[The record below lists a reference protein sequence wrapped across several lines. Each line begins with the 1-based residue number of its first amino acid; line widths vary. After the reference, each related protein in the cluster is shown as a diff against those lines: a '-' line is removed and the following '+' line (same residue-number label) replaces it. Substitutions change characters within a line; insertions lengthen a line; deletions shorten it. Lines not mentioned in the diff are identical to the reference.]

1 MRWPWSARG
10 KGAPAGAV
18 FHPAPPP
25 ARQTPR
31 RWLAFLRGRRADE
44 PAHGPWLRLARDY
57 LLAQGARI
65 RMDEDALIAG
75 ELSDSS
81 LVTYTDT
88 PERAGDGV
96 LLLVPGSA
104 AVTQLVAEIE
114 ARSRIGAMRLTP
126 AAEPLALAASFSAP
140 PHVGQDQES
149 SLRLHWEKRPARAT
163 TMRSYER
170 TTAEL
175 EFRVSGRDHF
185 GRIADTVH
193 IGVDPASGE
202 PRPILEL
209 AQVAAAQYTLLPPP
223 DRDMLRALLGQ
234 MDGRLRRSLDAAAT
248 FLRMRSEPEYRRRIE
263 TASALAARARRE
275 RPESARETEQALH
288 REIAALG
295 AVFAVEVEC
304 ALAAAWVIHTPMAS
318 VAYHLASGAT
328 VEITLDL
335 GRAVAE
341 TLTCAVCQTATREAT
356 ICAHGH
362 MLCAACH
369 APAPSTCAICVGA
382 ASANHRRPVRRTAAS
397 QPTVGDHKG
406 AATGLDLEGLAL
418 MSPAMWRACVNWLLE
433 RQGYTMASALTSNEA
448 EARWRGVDAEDRDVF
463 IRALRRAPGREL
475 QQHEV
480 VETARLARE
489 QHLDL
494 AVLLTAAAPSPTARD
509 AAEANNM
516 QIIDGEALRAQLASL
531 AVSYDRQIEGAAAET
546 KARAH
551 AAVAARVAIRK
562 ALVNASKALGSR
574 SAQPRVVGSAAL
586 ALARERLCAARIST
600 EQAFLAWETL
610 LAGWLAA
617 FGPAPAHDGSL
628 TFLVDANSFKALR
641 ERAGHLGNAL
651 ESALREIA
659 DTPAD
664 GEMGYDAWRAA
675 VVEEARLRC
684 AALETRL
691 RVVDPAE
698 WMDYDAAR
706 ASAREAEDTYAERA
720 AAHASARADKAQS
733 QVAQLAG

>member
-18 FHPAPPP
+18 IHPAPPP

-31 RWLAFLRGRRADE
+31 GWLAFLRGRRADE
-44 PAHGPWLRLARDY
+44 TAHGPWLRLARDY
-57 LLAQGARI
+57 LLAHGARI
-65 RMDEDALIAG
+65 RMEEEALITG
-75 ELSDSS
+75 MLSNGS
-81 LVTYTDT
+81 LVTYTDA
-88 PERAGDGV
+88 PERAGDGA

-104 AVTQLVAEIE
+104 VVTQLVAEIE
-114 ARSRIGAMRLTP
+114 ARSRIGALRLTP

-140 PHVGQDQES
+140 RDAGQDQES

-163 TMRSYER
+163 TLRSYER

-175 EFRVSGRDHF
+175 EFRVSGRDRF
-185 GRIADTVH
+185 GRITDTVR
-193 IGVDPASGE
+193 IGLDPASGE

-209 AQVAAAQYTLLPPP
+209 AQVAATQSTLLTPS
-223 DRDMLRALLGQ
+223 DRDMLRALFGIV
-234 MDGRLRRSLDAAAT
+234 DGRVRRPLDAAAA

-263 TASALAARARRE
+263 TAGALAARVRRE
-275 RPESARETEQALH
+275 RPESALETDQALQ

-295 AVFAVEVEC
+295 SVFAVEVEC

-318 VAYHLASGAT
+318 VAYHLAGGAT

-335 GRAVAE
+335 GRAAAE

-362 MLCAACH
+362 ALCAACH
-369 APAPSTCAICVGA
+369 APAPSTCAICAGA
-382 ASANHRRPVRRTAAS
+382 ASANQRRPVRRTAAS
-397 QPTVGDHKG
+397 QPTIGDHKG
-406 AATGLDLEGLAL
+406 AATGLDLEGFAL
-418 MSPAMWRACVNWLLE
+418 MSPAMWRACVGWLLE
-433 RQGYTMASALTSNEA
+433 RQGYTMASALASNEA
-448 EARWRGVDAEDRDVF
+448 EARWRGADAEDRDVF
-463 IRALRRAPGREL
+463 IRALRRAPAREL

-489 QHLDL
+489 HHLDR
-494 AVLLTAAAPSPTARD
+494 AVLLTAGVSSPTARD

-516 QIIDGEALRAQLASL
+516 RIIDGEALRAQLASL
-531 AVSYDRQIEGAAAET
+531 AVSYDRQIESVVAET
-546 KARAH
+546 KARAR
-551 AAVAARVAIRK
+551 AATAAHVAIRK

-586 ALARERLCAARIST
+586 AQARERLRAARIAT

-610 LAGWLAA
+610 LAEWLAA

-641 ERAGHLGNAL
+641 ERAAHLGSAL

-659 DTPAD
+659 DAPAH

-684 AALETRL
+684 AALQTRL

-698 WMDYDAAR
+698 WTDFEAAR
-706 ASAREAEDTYAERA
+706 ASVREAEDTYAERA